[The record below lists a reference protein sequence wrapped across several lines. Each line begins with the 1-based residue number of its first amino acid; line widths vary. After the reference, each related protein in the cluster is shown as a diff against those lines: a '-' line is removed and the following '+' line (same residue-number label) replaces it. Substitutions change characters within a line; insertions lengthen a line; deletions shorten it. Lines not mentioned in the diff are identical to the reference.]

1 VRGRGLIRL
10 RIVLMRPFLK
20 SYAEEPTDF
29 SLADD
34 RVKHV
39 ASCGY
44 CMGFLLELR
53 STRQSMKHAADS
65 RSDDSRPLPT
75 PIASGGFRS
84 NGTLSPLKEPEDA
97 AETAMRFRIPLSII
111 FLPEEPF
118 YLFKGLSLCL
128 G

>member
-1 VRGRGLIRL
+1 MIHGLYLPQL
-10 RIVLMRPFLK
+10 RP
-20 SYAEEPTDF
+20 A
-29 SLADD
+29 
-34 RVKHV
+34 
-39 ASCGY
+39 
-44 CMGFLLELR
+44 GF
-53 STRQSMKHAADS
+53 A
-65 RSDDSRPLPT
+65 
-75 PIASGGFRS
+75 